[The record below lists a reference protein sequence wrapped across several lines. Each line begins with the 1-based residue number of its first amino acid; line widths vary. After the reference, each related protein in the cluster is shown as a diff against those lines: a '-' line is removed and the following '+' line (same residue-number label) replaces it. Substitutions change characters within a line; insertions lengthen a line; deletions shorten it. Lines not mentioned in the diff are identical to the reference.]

1 MENKARQT
9 TDTVFM
15 VRPYNFTF
23 NTHTAADNH
32 FQTADP
38 TLIERSHELALAE
51 FDAFVS
57 LLRANGVKVVVAED
71 TATPATPDSLFP
83 NNWFSTHEDGTMMLY
98 PMYTD
103 NRNKE
108 SYKNALFQ
116 TIKSAFNPTSI
127 TDLRPYR
134 ERGFMLEGTGCLILD
149 RVNKIVYACRSER
162 ISEPL
167 LEIFCKERGYK
178 SVVFDA
184 LDRDGL
190 PIYHTNVMMA
200 LAEKFAVICLE
211 CIRDEKERAMV
222 VESLKNTGHD
232 IVDISLDQVYKYAGN
247 MLSVRTHDTGYPLM
261 VMSRQAYDSLTPD
274 QIRHIE
280 SYARILA
287 PSLITIETLGGGSA
301 RCMMGEIYE
310 HSQQ

>member
-1 MENKARQT
+1 MATQSRQT

-23 NTHTAADNH
+23 NIHTAEDNH
-32 FQTADP
+32 FQTPDP
-38 TLIERSHELALAE
+38 ALIEKSHELALAE
-51 FDAFVS
+51 FDAFVT
-57 LLRANGVKVVVAED
+57 LLRDNGVKVVVAED
-71 TATPATPDSLFP
+71 TASPATPDSLFP

-116 TIKSAFNPTSI
+116 TLKTAFDPVKV

-134 ERGFMLEGTGCLILD
+134 EKGLMLEGTGCLILD

-167 LEIFCKERGYK
+167 LDIFCQEMGYK

-184 LDRDGL
+184 LDRQGL

-211 CIRDEKERAMV
+211 CIRDEKEREKV
-222 VESLKNTGHD
+222 VESLKSTGHE
-232 IVDISLDQVYKYAGN
+232 IVDITLDQVYKYAGN

-261 VMSRQAYDSLTPD
+261 VMSRQAYDSLTQD
-274 QIRHIE
+274 QIRQIE
-280 SYARILA
+280 SHARILA
-287 PSLITIETLGGGSA
+287 PSLLTIETLGGGSA

-310 HSQQ
+310 HK